1 MQVDFKVIKTK
12 NSLLL
17 QRKLTQKI
25 IIATA
30 AVNFTIISFP
40 KKKHKHIVRMG
51 LTARRHMEHIRK
63 ITSMRIEFI
72 ISNLVFVRTF
82 AKI

>member
-25 IIATA
+25 IIAT

>member
-40 KKKHKHIVRMG
+40 KKTQTHSSHGSHSATTYGTHKKNYFN
-51 LTARRHMEHIRK
+51 AN
-63 ITSMRIEFI
+63 RIHHQ
-72 ISNLVFVRTF
+72 
-82 AKI
+82 